1 MMDDLHSPTVP
12 SGPTSNGV
20 SNGVAIEKMT
30 FRDLVAEKERIEGE
44 LSALSSVLDSVCWK
58 LLHRTTH

>member
-1 MMDDLHSPTVP
+1 MMDDIHLPTVP

-30 FRDLVAEKERIEGE
+30 FRELVAEKERIEGE
-44 LSALSSVLDSVCWK
+44 LTALSSVLDSVRWYI
-58 LLHRTTH
+58 LYQNVH